1 MYKLVVFFALLAIV
15 AARPGYLEAGPLL
28 HSYAAPAIIHEPAL
42 AKVGAIIKTV
52 PSAVSHQS
60 ISQVHSSAHIIQP
73 IVAPVL
79 KTYAAPIIKTYAA
92 PALHTTLLSS
102 PWAGNGWAG
111 HGWAGHG
118 CGSIGGVDHRGGSGV
133 GGLHHRGSSV
143 GGVHH
148 GSGSGIADHRSGLY
162 HGGHD
167 VLHHVGRAVHHRL
180 ALVAHGSGDAV
191 KAKWLLY
198 KKITAGRQ
206 TATVLARNSNR
217 SLAVQSSQ
225 YRPKPISKMFKLV
238 VLSALLAVA
247 VARPGHLLESSP
259 LVYAAPA
266 ATTIVQEPVL
276 AKVGAVVKSVPT
288 SVSHQSQSVVHSSAH
303 VVEDI
308 VAPVVKSTPV
318 VSYAAA
324 APVVH
329 TSYSAAPVVHT
340 SYAAPAPVVHTSYAA
355 AAPVLATSYAQV
367 AASSPLTYTAT
378 GVW

>member
-1 MYKLVVFFALLAIV
+1 
-15 AARPGYLEAGPLL
+15 
-28 HSYAAPAIIHEPAL
+28 
-42 AKVGAIIKTV
+42 
-52 PSAVSHQS
+52 
-60 ISQVHSSAHIIQP
+60 
-73 IVAPVL
+73 
-79 KTYAAPIIKTYAA
+79 
-92 PALHTTLLSS
+92 
-102 PWAGNGWAG
+102 
-111 HGWAGHG
+111 
-118 CGSIGGVDHRGGSGV
+118 
-133 GGLHHRGSSV
+133 
-143 GGVHH
+143 
-148 GSGSGIADHRSGLY
+148 
-162 HGGHD
+162 
-167 VLHHVGRAVHHRL
+167 
-180 ALVAHGSGDAV
+180 
-191 KAKWLLY
+191 
-198 KKITAGRQ
+198 
-206 TATVLARNSNR
+206 
-217 SLAVQSSQ
+217 
-225 YRPKPISKMFKLV
+225 MFKLV

-247 VARPGHLLESSP
+247 AARPGHLLESSP

-318 VSYAAA
+318 VSYSAP

-329 TSYSAAPVVHT
+329 TSYAAPAPVVSYSAPAPVV